1 MLKHITGRGISK
13 IDHVQVQAQ
22 PSATTD
28 DIIDYIKPTI
38 RQKSDIFIIHSGT
51 NDLSKDVNTMSRVR
65 KVVAAIR
72 DIDIEEKIKLG
83 FSGIVTRGEQNKEK
97 DSTISKRYCC
107 YR

>member
-13 IDHVQVQAQ
+13 IDHVQVKAQ

-51 NDLSKDVNTMSRVR
+51 NDLSKDVNTMSRVG

-97 DSTISKRYCC
+97 DSTISKRYRC